1 MWKAIGKDKV
11 KRNRMLKLLLA
22 SRDID
27 SLSSL
32 SSALR
37 GQGDIELEVSGSG
50 EKALAMLSNKAVD
63 LVIAD
68 EDLGDMTALE
78 FSKRLLKINAM
89 INCAVVSSLPHEEF
103 HEASEG
109 LGIMAQ
115 LSNQPGG
122 MDAENLIR
130 TLKHIKGL
138 LD

>member
-1 MWKAIGKDKV
+1 M
-11 KRNRMLKLLLA
+11 MLKLLLV
-22 SRDID
+22 SREID
-27 SLSSL
+27 SLSRL

-37 GQGDIELEVSGSG
+37 GQGDIELEVSTSG
-50 EKALAMLSNKAVD
+50 EEALAMLANKGVD

-78 FSKRLLKINAM
+78 FARRLLKINAM
-89 INCAVVSSLPHEEF
+89 INCAVVSNLTHEEF

-115 LSNQPGG
+115 LPNQPRGT
-122 MDAENLIR
+122 DAENLIR
-130 TLKHIKGL
+130 TLKHIKGV